1 MDGENCAERLLN
13 YEWLRCFRNLKF
25 VIDFVIDFMNKKNRP
40 IALIIIDGWGHSPKR
55 EGNAI
60 ALAHTPY
67 YDEIC
72 AKYPKTLLSASGLRV
87 GLTPDAAGSSE
98 VGHLNI
104 GAGRIVQTDISRI
117 SNAVKSGKFFENP
130 VLKEAFNKAKT
141 NNSAVHLIGLLSDG
155 DVHSSPNSL
164 FSLLRMAKNEG
175 LQNVFVHPI
184 LDGRDVSPRTADI
197 YTEALEIKLAD
208 IGIGRIATLCGRYY
222 AMDKD
227 KNWERTA
234 RAYTM
239 LVHSE
244 GERAFDAVTAIRSS
258 FLRGISDEF
267 IQPIIL
273 EERTGEPVASVKNND
288 VVIFFNHRS
297 DRMRQLVKALTVADN
312 SGFATPEKPKVH
324 AVCLIQYDRAFNLP
338 VAFRQENEDNVL
350 AKVFAEK
357 GILNCRVTE
366 TEKYAHVT
374 YYFNGG
380 SELEHPC
387 EQRVFVASPKS
398 SVAETQPEMACFK
411 VTDKLL
417 RGLEAGENDVFV
429 VNLAAPDIVAHT
441 GNLEKTIEAVQFV
454 DTCLGGIIEKI
465 RQVNGIALIT
475 SDHGNREE
483 MADLLTGEPNNA
495 HTANLV
501 PFHFVDE
508 QANGLNLRGGG
519 ALEDVAPTILGIL
532 GIEKPEEM
540 TGNDLRTV

>member
-1 MDGENCAERLLN
+1 MSEQSNIANR
-13 YEWLRCFRNLKF
+13 KSQ
-25 VIDFVIDFMNKKNRP
+25 MKNRP
-40 IALIIIDGWGHSPKR
+40 LALIIIDGWGYSPKR

-60 ALAHTPY
+60 ALANTPV
-67 YDEIC
+67 YDVIC
-72 AKYPKTLLSASGLRV
+72 AKYPQTLLAASGLRV
-87 GLTPDAAGSSE
+87 GLTPDTPGNSE

-104 GAGRIVQTDISRI
+104 GAGRIVQTDIARI
-117 SNAVKSGKFFENP
+117 KHAVKTRKFFDNK
-130 VLKEAFNKAKT
+130 VLKEVFENAKKH
-141 NNSAVHLIGLLSDG
+141 NSSVHLIGLLSDG
-155 DVHSSPNSL
+155 DVHSSPENL

-175 LQNVFVHPI
+175 LKDVFVHPI

-197 YTEALEIKLAD
+197 YAEALEIKMAD

-244 GERAFDAVTAIRSS
+244 GERATDAMAAIRSS

-273 EERTGEPVASVKNND
+273 EEEPGVPVASVKTGD
-288 VVIFFNHRS
+288 VVVFFNHRS
-297 DRMRQLVKALTVADN
+297 DRMRQLVKSLAVSDNADFTTF
-312 SGFATPEKPKVH
+312 GKPQIET
-324 AVCLIQYDRAFNLP
+324 VCLTEYDRTFGLP
-338 VAFRQENEDNVL
+338 VAFLQENEDNVL
-350 AKVFAEK
+350 AKVFADN
-357 GILNCRVTE
+357 GVLNCRITE
-366 TEKYAHVT
+366 TEKYAHLT
-374 YYFNGG
+374 CFFNGG
-380 SELEHPC
+380 VELEHPC
-387 EQRVFVASPKS
+387 ERRVLVPSPKQTT
-398 SVAETQPEMACFK
+398 AETSPEMGCFK

-417 RGLEAGENDVFV
+417 RGLEAGENDVFII
-429 VNLAAPDIVAHT
+429 NLAAPDMVAHT

-454 DTCLGGIIEKI
+454 DTCLGGIVEKI
-465 RQVNGIALIT
+465 RAVGGIALIT
-475 SDHGNREE
+475 SDHGNCEE

-508 QANGLNLRGGG
+508 QANGLTLRDDG
-519 ALEDVAPTILGIL
+519 ALEDVAPTLLALL

-540 TGNDLRTV
+540 TGRDLRQT